1 MRAVIHFL
9 TRTRFLIFVL
19 VSAIIVLSWRGLS
32 GTAAEVQRYESLHHA
47 AIGSASASKL
57 HRTRRGGLVLG
68 DTVLMI
74 VYEQDSTVGVPQNH
88 QWR

>member
-32 GTAAEVQRYESLHHA
+32 GTAAEVQRYEHYHDA
-47 AIGSASASKL
+47 AVSRDLA
-57 HRTRRGGLVLG
+57 
-68 DTVLMI
+68 
-74 VYEQDSTVGVPQNH
+74 
-88 QWR
+88 

>member
-32 GTAAEVQRYESLHHA
+32 GTAAEVQRYENLHHA
-47 AIGSASASKL
+47 AVAALRLRIYIGRDEEAWFW
-57 HRTRRGGLVLG
+57 G
-68 DTVLMI
+68 I
-74 VYEQDSTVGVPQNH
+74 QC
-88 QWR
+88 